1 MWSLR
6 ALFLLLTACLA
17 VSASPVL
24 TLPDDIQV
32 QENFD
37 ISRVR
42 LASQAAMAGCLSR
55 WALQGGQS
63 PKLKLGGWVP
73 KGPSCSDRPEFT
85 ETTTLCTC
93 HSVGPLI

>member
-1 MWSLR
+1 MRSLR
-6 ALFLLLTACLA
+6 ALFLLVTACLA

-24 TLPDDIQV
+24 TPPDDIQV

-55 WALQGGQS
+55 WASQGSQS
-63 PKLKLGGWVP
+63 PKPKLGGWVP
-73 KGPSCSDRPEFT
+73 KGPSCSDRPGFA

-93 HSVGPLI
+93 HSVGPLV